1 MAPSEFWSSTIDEA
15 VLCYKAKIDEWR
27 FIRSNTY
34 LVHCSLIE
42 SKHRVNIE
50 EVLPLPFDDEI
61 EEARKEANE
70 VWANQLV
77 EEYNRIKEAG
87 LLN

>member
-1 MAPSEFWSSTIDEA
+1 MTADEFYNGTVDEA
-15 VLCYKAKIDEWR
+15 VLAYKAKVNEWR

-34 LVHCSLIE
+34 LIHCSLIE

-50 EVLPLPFDDEI
+50 DVLPLPFDDEI

-70 VWANQLV
+70 AWANELLAG
-77 EEYNRIKEAG
+77 YNHLKESGRI
-87 LLN
+87 